1 MTAQSIITRRA
12 PSTPRTWN
20 AESRTFEV
28 VFSTGAGVERRD
40 ARGAYVEIL
49 DINQD
54 WPEQVPL
61 LDGHRRESLDNVLGS
76 VVQLRTVGVEA
87 RATVRLS
94 RHSPLADRLA
104 AELSDG
110 ANFGVSVG
118 YTVEAWSEAN
128 DPNTGRR
135 MKTATRWTPVEV
147 SIVPIPADRSASIR
161 GSAMTTSTDPAAA
174 QDNPAADHSRAATM
188 TVSGTFEAQ
197 VSPQGSETEDDPST
211 EQNPPAEQDQRSA
224 RLAALRTR
232 SAPLRA
238 VRSTATVVAEHNDPE
253 VRVRAMGEALYT
265 RVNPRHQPS
274 EHARSFIGLTIP
286 EMARD
291 LLRTR
296 SISTTGLSPAAVIE
310 RALHSTSD
318 FPIILGDTVGRT
330 LREAYG
336 AAPSGV
342 RQLGRATTAKDFRAK
357 HRIMLSAAPTLEKV
371 NEAGEFKSGSMGES
385 KESYKID
392 TFGRIIGITRQA
404 LVNDDLG
411 AFADLSRRMGQAAA
425 AFEADFLVNLV
436 RDGTGAGPLM
446 ADGKRLF
453 HADHG
458 NLAASGAA
466 IAEDT
471 LSAARLAMR
480 RQTGLSGELISVT
493 PRYLLVSPE
502 NETTAEKIVSAIQAT
517 KTDDANVFT
526 KLSVVVEPRLIGN
539 AWYIVADPSE
549 IDGLEYAYLEGEPGP
564 QVTTQAGFDV
574 DGVRLRIRLDFGA
587 GFVDHRGWYRNPGA

>member
-1 MTAQSIITRRA
+1 MTILSVITRRA
-12 PSTPRTWN
+12 PTSPTTWN
-20 AESRTFEV
+20 PETRTFEV
-28 VFSTGAGVERRD
+28 VFSTGSGVERRD
-40 ARGAYVEIL
+40 ARGAYVERL

-118 YTVEAWSEAN
+118 YTVEAWTEGN
-128 DPNTGRR
+128 DPDTGRR

-161 GSAMTTSTDPAAA
+161 GSTMPTTTDPAAA
-174 QDNPAADHSRAATM
+174 QDTPAADQTRAATM
-188 TVSGTFEAQ
+188 TVSGTFEGRMA
-197 VSPQGSETEDDPST
+197 PAEEAND
-211 EQNPPAEQDQRSA
+211 PPADEAPPATEGDQRAA

-232 SAPLRA
+232 SAPLRT
-238 VRSTATVVAEHNDPE
+238 VRSTTSVVTDHNDPE

-274 EHARSFIGLTIP
+274 EHARGFIGLTIP
-286 EMARD
+286 EIARD

-296 SISTTGLSPAAVIE
+296 SISTTGLSTAGVIE

-342 RQLGRATTAKDFRAK
+342 RQLGRATTARDFRAK

-411 AFADLSRRMGQAAA
+411 AFTDLSRRMGQAAA
-425 AFEADFLVNLV
+425 AFEADFLVNLI
-436 RDGTGAGPLM
+436 REGSGAGPLM
-446 ADGKRLF
+446 ADAKRLF
-453 HADHG
+453 HTDHG
-458 NLAASGAA
+458 NLAASGGA
-466 IAEDT
+466 IGETT

-480 RQTGLSGELISVT
+480 RQTGLKGELISVT
-493 PRYLLVSPE
+493 PRYLVVSPE
-502 NETTAEKIVSAIQAT
+502 NETTAEKIVSTIQAAT
-517 KTDDANVFT
+517 VDDVNVFT
-526 KLSVVVEPRLIGN
+526 KLVVVVEPRFTGN
-539 AWYIVADPSE
+539 AWYLVADPSE

-564 QVTTQAGFDV
+564 QITTQAGFDV
-574 DGVRLRIRLDFGA
+574 DGVRIRVRLDFGA
-587 GFVDHRGWYRNPGA
+587 GFVEHRGWYRNPGA